1 MNRTKFIK
9 IFVIE
14 LLMVTLIGGYF
25 FIDSSDV
32 YKWWV
37 GSTNFVTY
45 KEQCNLNESSCNVI
59 LSDGNALEFEIN
71 PKPIPL
77 MKPLIF
83 RVKTS
88 DYSTPFIE
96 IKLFATNMN
105 MGFHTFK
112 LYAKNNGTYEG
123 KGMLPTCV
131 VGDMKWQANIIIN
144 QPSKS
149 VGAIFNFQTE
159 K

>member
-25 FIDSSDV
+25 FFDSSDV

-37 GSTNFVTY
+37 GSTNFVTC
-45 KEQCNLNESSCNVI
+45 KDNCNLNQNACTVT
-59 LSDGNALEFEIN
+59 LSNGNALEFEII

-77 MKPLIF
+77 MQPLTL
-83 RVKTS
+83 RLRTTHV
-88 DYSTPFIE
+88 DTPFIE
-96 IKLFATNMN
+96 VKLFATNMN

-112 LYAKNNGTYEG
+112 LYQKNDGIYEG
-123 KGMLPTCV
+123 EGMLPTCV

-144 QPSKS
+144 QPSQS
-149 VGAIFNFQTE
+149 VGAIFNFQT
-159 K
+159 KK

>member
-1 MNRTKFIK
+1 
-9 IFVIE
+9 
-14 LLMVTLIGGYF
+14 MVTLIGGYF

-37 GSTNFVTY
+37 GSTNFVTC
-45 KEQCNLNESSCNVI
+45 KDDCNLNQNACHVT
-59 LSDGNALEFEIN
+59 LSDGNILDFEIN

-77 MKPLIF
+77 MKPLTF

-88 DYSTPFIE
+88 HYNTPFIE

-112 LYAKNNGTYEG
+112 LYQKNDGIYEG
-123 KGMLPTCV
+123 EGMLPTCV
-131 VGDMKWQANIIIN
+131 VGDMIWQANIIIN
-144 QPSKS
+144 QTSKS
-149 VGAIFNFQTE
+149 IGAIFTFQTE